1 MGKYVVRKLPEE
13 LVINKK
19 IEEGTFPEVDYP
31 AHVRP
36 NAVRFANQPKGPNFV
51 IIYCD
56 EFGRGYIDFFLRYE
70 GKHHAPAICRCV
82 GRRAVRKHWE
92 NVLTIVDLIKLSFPD
107 NFFEKD
113 EVSIET

>member
-31 AHVRP
+31 AYVRP
-36 NAVRFANQPKGPNFV
+36 NAVRFANQPKGPTFV

-56 EFGRGYIDFFLRYE
+56 EFGNGWVNFFLRYE
-70 GKHHAPAICRCV
+70 GTHSSPIICRCV
-82 GRRAVRKHWE
+82 GRRAVKNHWK
-92 NVLTIVDLIKLSFPD
+92 NVRSFVDHNKNKIIALSNNEQITF
-107 NFFEKD
+107 NC
-113 EVSIET
+113 